1 MPRVL
6 MNFQKYRDYTCH
18 FIKED
23 CRSPIGPHTRFYN
36 FATLEEL
43 DAFFQRCHPD
53 DPDELLHD
61 MRRWGKGS
69 AWCNLTNEQYRQAR
83 GGQQPEACNGR
94 TAPKFIV
101 SSGFSSNTALVRS
114 PPCHKAQTCC

>member
-23 CRSPIGPHTRFYN
+23 CRSPIGPQTRFYD
-36 FATLEEL
+36 FTTLEEL

-53 DPDELLHD
+53 DPASLRDD
-61 MRRWGKGS
+61 MRRWGRGS
-69 AWCNLTNEQYRQAR
+69 AYCNLTDAQYAKLERA
-83 GGQQPEACNGR
+83 
-94 TAPKFIV
+94 
-101 SSGFSSNTALVRS
+101 SSRKPATGVRLSASGNRSS
-114 PPCHKAQTCC
+114 